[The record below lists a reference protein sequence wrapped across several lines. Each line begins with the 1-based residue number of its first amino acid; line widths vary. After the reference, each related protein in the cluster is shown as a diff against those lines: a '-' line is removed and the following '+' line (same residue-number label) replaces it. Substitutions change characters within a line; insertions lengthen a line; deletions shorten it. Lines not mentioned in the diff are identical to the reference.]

1 MGTMNFSIPDDLK
14 DKFNEVFKDEN
25 KSAVVT
31 ELMRRA
37 VEERQQAGQRSAK
50 APEWQKGL
58 TFAERTQHIRDACV
72 RTYDDDQIRKLRE
85 DGRP

>member
-14 DKFNEVFKDEN
+14 DKFNEVFKDQN

-37 VEERQQAGQRSAK
+37 VEEEQRRRRDVSFVARMREIRAK
-50 APEWQKGL
+50 SS
-58 TFAERTQHIRDACV
+58 RTYSDDEIRAIRDEL
-72 RTYDDDQIRKLRE
+72 RK
-85 DGRP
+85 

>member
-25 KSAVVT
+25 QSAVVAD
-31 ELMRRA
+31 LMRRA
-37 VEERQQAGQRSAK
+37 VEDEERK
-50 APEWQKGL
+50 QKYES
-58 TFAERTQHIRDACV
+58 FAERV
-72 RTYDDDQIRKLRE
+72 RRRLASSPGFTEEEIRKARE